1 LHQYHIILSSAF
13 SLTFSISCLTKIWCG
28 KSNILWRFIVGQLQ
42 GKNTLNFLTHK
53 SHFKLSQRYLTFR
66 LLYLT
71 GAFFV
76 SSFISIFVSSLNV
89 WTMQPVCPDSPWNQT
104 RAATLGNKNRN
115 QRRARTGRTGKL
127 ACRKNQ
133 PREEKNSAW
142 DGDVQLMEES
152 RHGKNRPH
160 GNKKNIAALVWS
172 QAPAGLCTGIRILGA
187 IGVVG
192 YWIILST
199 KSIH

>member
-1 LHQYHIILSSAF
+1 MHQYHIILSAS
-13 SLTFSISCLTKIWCG
+13 SLTHSLFLVWQKYDAANLRPCG
-28 KSNILWRFIVGQLQ
+28 GLSFGQSFE

-127 ACRKNQ
+127 ACRKNL
-133 PREEKNSAW
+133 PREEKNSEW

-160 GNKKNIAALVWS
+160 GNKKKNRCPRMEPRV
-172 QAPAGLCTGIRILGA
+172 
-187 IGVVG
+187 
-192 YWIILST
+192 
-199 KSIH
+199 